1 MKINIFDS
9 VKRVHF
15 IGIGG
20 IGVSGLAMMF
30 LKYGKKIS
38 GSDNTETS
46 LTRKLRK
53 KGIKIFIGQKEKNV
67 TSNIELIVYSQAIL
81 PDNPEYRKALL
92 SGIPVLSYPETVG
105 MLMEKKK
112 GIAVAGTHGKT
123 TTSAL
128 IVSLLRKG
136 GVSPSFV
143 IGGEIIGTGN
153 SGVGNGEYLV
163 VEACEYKK
171 SFLNYRPEIAVITSM
186 EEDHLDYYKN
196 FEEIKRAF
204 REFCRHVKKNGFL
217 IYRDEDRDIEKVVKG
232 ISALKT
238 ISFGL
243 KKGLWQAR
251 NIVCKSGF
259 TLFDCYVKE
268 KFLERIK
275 LGINGTHNVLNSL
288 AALAVGSEIG
298 IPWKELKNGVES
310 FKGVHRRCEMKGII
324 NGIKVIDDYAHHPT
338 EIKNILRCMRDLYP
352 KNRLIVVFQPHQYSR
367 TRFLLKDFASSFSL
381 ADKVVVPDIYF
392 VRDSMAEKKLVN
404 AEILVDKIRKNGK
417 ESLYLPTFNEIVIYL
432 TEIVRAGDVI
442 LTMGAGPVNKVGEE
456 LIDKLKNK
464 NFRPKRFGG
473 SASGGKN

>member
-1 MKINIFDS
+1 MKTNIFDS
-9 VKRVHF
+9 AKRVHF

-53 KGIKIFIGQKEKNV
+53 KGIKIFIGQKEKNI
-67 TSNIELIVYSQAIL
+67 TSDIELIVYSQAIL
-81 PDNPEYRKALL
+81 PDNPEYRKAVL
-92 SGIPVLSYPETVG
+92 SGIPVLSYPEAVG
-105 MLMEKKK
+105 MLMSGKKK

-123 TTSAL
+123 STSAL

-136 GVSPSFV
+136 GLSPSFV
-143 IGGEIIGTGN
+143 IGGEIIGVGN
-153 SGVGNGEYLV
+153 SGVGSGEYLI

-196 FEEIKRAF
+196 FEGIKRAF
-204 REFCRHVKKNGFL
+204 REFCRHVKKNGLL
-217 IYRDEDRDIEKVVKG
+217 IYRSEDRHIEKVVKG
-232 ISALKT
+232 IQSLKT

-251 NIVCKSGF
+251 NIVCKNGF
-259 TLFDCYVKE
+259 TLFDCRVKE
-268 KFLERIK
+268 KFLGRVRLK
-275 LGINGTHNVLNSL
+275 INGVHNVLNSL

-298 IPWKELKNGVES
+298 IPWNELKNGLES
-310 FKGVHRRCEMKGII
+310 FKGVHRRCEMKGSI

-338 EIKNILRCMRDLYP
+338 EVKTILRCIRDLYS

-392 VRDSMAEKKLVN
+392 VRDSMAERKLIN

-442 LTMGAGPVNKVGEE
+442 LTVGAGPVNKVGEE
-456 LIDKLKNK
+456 LIKELKNK
-464 NFRPKRFGG
+464 SRD
-473 SASGGKN
+473 